1 MNPRRV
7 GLVVAFLLA
16 GPALLLWIQESATTC
31 VTVARPEDALVE
43 LDELATCLRLYAAEH
58 AGQFPIDLEA
68 LLEPSASGAPY
79 WTASGALPLDPWSNP
94 YVYERTGSSFL
105 LVSYGK
111 DGQPGGSDD
120 DSDLFAPPPP
130 SLR

>member
-7 GLVVAFLLA
+7 WLVVAFLLA
-16 GPALLLWIQESATTC
+16 GPTLLLWIQESATTC
-31 VTVARPEDALVE
+31 VTAVRPEDALVE
-43 LDELATCLRLYAAEH
+43 LDELATCLRLYATEH

-79 WTASGALPLDPWSNP
+79 RGEFGAIPIDPWGNP
-94 YVYERTGSSFL
+94 YVYERTHSSFH

-111 DGQPGGSDD
+111 DGQPGGSAD
-120 DSDLFAPPPP
+120 DSDLFSAAP
-130 SLR
+130 